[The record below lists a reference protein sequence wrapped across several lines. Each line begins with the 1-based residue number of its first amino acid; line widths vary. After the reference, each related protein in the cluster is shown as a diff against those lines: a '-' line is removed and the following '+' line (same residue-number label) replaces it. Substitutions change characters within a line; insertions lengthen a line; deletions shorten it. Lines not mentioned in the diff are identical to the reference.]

1 MACRAVLFAL
11 TDSDV
16 NYLNEAQGD
25 EALEEFVLET
35 LEDRWDEEWLCE
47 LDKAWDGIHR
57 TLTDGEL
64 GWDNGEY
71 PLNHA
76 ILGGRQLHEG
86 DDYIFT
92 LVSPAQVA
100 DVAKALQEINED
112 KLRERYFKIN
122 RENYGFV
129 PEQVSDEDY
138 EYVAGWFEELKPF
151 YAKAAAAGRSVLFT
165 VDQ

>member
-11 TDSDV
+11 TDAETTQ
-16 NYLNEAQGD
+16 LNKAKGD
-25 EALEEFVLET
+25 EALEEIVEAI
-35 LEDRWDEEWLCE
+35 EERWDEEWVCE

-64 GWDNGEY
+64 GYDNGVY

-76 ILGGRQLHEG
+76 ILGGRQLYGG
-86 DDYIFT
+86 DDYIYT
-92 LVSPAQVA
+92 LVLPAQVA
-100 DVAKALQEINED
+100 DVAKALQEMSE
-112 KLRERYFKIN
+112 EEFQTRYYKIN
-122 RENYGFV
+122 RADYGFA
-129 PEQVSDEDY
+129 PKQVSAEDY

-151 YAKAAAAGRSVLFT
+151 YAKAAAAGRTVLFT

>member
-11 TDSDV
+11 THDDAKRLV
-16 NYLNEAQGD
+16 EAEGD
-25 EALEEFVLET
+25 EALEALMEEI
-35 LEDRWDEEWLCE
+35 EERWDEEWLCE

-57 TLTDGEL
+57 ALTDGEL

-76 ILGGRQLHEG
+76 ILGGHQLHEG
-86 DDYIFT
+86 DDYIYTF
-92 LVSPAQVA
+92 VQPSQVA
-100 DVAKALQEINED
+100 DVAKALQGVDEAE
-112 KLRERYFKIN
+112 LRERYFRIN
-122 RENYGFV
+122 RQNYGFV
-129 PEQVSDEDY
+129 PTQVSEEDF

-151 YAKAAAAGRSVLFT
+151 YAKAAAVGRAVVFT